1 MRIGAGIASG
11 VDHFSHVAEGM
22 HMALGGGSRSNCVP
36 AYSEFESLHTEAK
49 EIFFG
54 ALKACDIASS
64 LDRRIRFE
72 GDLLHRLTVDGERS
86 STIDLSTFREIFVVA
101 LGKAAG
107 PMLDALL
114 DRMKRRT
121 GLQGI
126 YCSNQPP
133 KSRDSRIQFFEGGHP
148 VPNEDSFAAAR
159 AALTLLKTA
168 RKDTLIFFLIS
179 GGGSAMFEL
188 PLNPNI
194 TLEETIVFHQ
204 LLLGSGA
211 PINEMN
217 TLRKHFSAV
226 KGGRLAMAAPEATK
240 VNLLLPDVPLQS
252 LDALSSGPTSPNSST
267 LVEVREL
274 IDRYALDAK
283 LPEAVRKFFEQHS
296 VAELPQN
303 EDCPSIS
310 LSDEGEGPTG
320 RFGATPCLSRDDDA
334 FHDSWFEILLSSHD
348 LVENARAI
356 TEKAGYYVVVD
367 NSCDDWD
374 YAQAARYL
382 LDRFHALRKRYPRF
396 CLISVGEVTVTLNEN
411 PGLGGRNQQFVL
423 ECALELD
430 RHLGQRLTV
439 LSAGSDGI
447 DGNTQAAGAIADVST
462 VARAR
467 ALGYDSE
474 AALTAFDAC
483 PLFTALGDLV
493 VTNSTGQNLRDLRLL
508 IAEF

>member
-1 MRIGAGIASG
+1 VTASG
-11 VDHFSHVAEGM
+11 
-22 HMALGGGSRSNCVP
+22 
-36 AYSEFESLHTEAK
+36 EFEALHAEAK
-49 EIFFG
+49 GIFFG

-64 LDRRIRFE
+64 LDLRIQFD
-72 GDLLHRLTVDGERS
+72 GNLLHRLAADGSRS
-86 STIDLSTFREIFVVA
+86 STIDLSRFEDIFVVA

-114 DRMKRRT
+114 SRMKRRT
-121 GLQGI
+121 GLRGI

-133 KSRDSRIQFFEGGHP
+133 KERYRHFQFFEGGHP

-188 PLNPNI
+188 PQSPRI
-194 TLEETIVFHQ
+194 TLEETIAFHQ

-211 PINEMN
+211 PINEVN

-267 LVEVREL
+267 LAEVREL
-274 IDRYALDAK
+274 MERYALAAK
-283 LPEAVRKFFEQHS
+283 LPEPVRRFFEQDP
-296 VAELPQN
+296 VAEHPQN
-303 EDCPSIS
+303 EDFLSIS
-310 LSDEGEGPTG
+310 LNNEEVGSTQRPE
-320 RFGATPCLSRDDDA
+320 ATPCLSGDDRA
-334 FHDSWFEILLSSHD
+334 FRDSWFEILLSSHD

-356 TEKAGYYVVVD
+356 AEKAGYYVVVD

-382 LDRFHALRKRYPRF
+382 LDQFHSLRRRYPRF

-411 PGLGGRNQQFVL
+411 PGAGGRNQQFVL
-423 ECALELD
+423 QCALELD
-430 RHLGQRLTV
+430 RHSGERLAV

-447 DGNTQAAGAIADVST
+447 DGNTHAAGAIADAAT
-462 VARAR
+462 VARAQ
-467 ALGYDSE
+467 ALGYDAK
-474 AALTAFDAC
+474 AALAAFDAC
-483 PLFTALGDLV
+483 PLFAALGDMV
-493 VTNSTGQNLRDLRLL
+493 VTNPTGQNLRDLRLL

>member
-1 MRIGAGIASG
+1 
-11 VDHFSHVAEGM
+11 M

-86 STIDLSTFREIFVVA
+86 STIDLSTFSEISVVA

-211 PINEMN
+211 PINEVN
-217 TLRKHFSAV
+217 TVRKHFSA
-226 KGGRLAMAAPEATK
+226 
-240 VNLLLPDVPLQS
+240 
-252 LDALSSGPTSPNSST
+252 
-267 LVEVREL
+267 
-274 IDRYALDAK
+274 
-283 LPEAVRKFFEQHS
+283 
-296 VAELPQN
+296 
-303 EDCPSIS
+303 
-310 LSDEGEGPTG
+310 
-320 RFGATPCLSRDDDA
+320 
-334 FHDSWFEILLSSHD
+334 
-348 LVENARAI
+348 
-356 TEKAGYYVVVD
+356 
-367 NSCDDWD
+367 
-374 YAQAARYL
+374 
-382 LDRFHALRKRYPRF
+382 
-396 CLISVGEVTVTLNEN
+396 
-411 PGLGGRNQQFVL
+411 
-423 ECALELD
+423 
-430 RHLGQRLTV
+430 
-439 LSAGSDGI
+439 
-447 DGNTQAAGAIADVST
+447 
-462 VARAR
+462 
-467 ALGYDSE
+467 
-474 AALTAFDAC
+474 
-483 PLFTALGDLV
+483 
-493 VTNSTGQNLRDLRLL
+493 
-508 IAEF
+508 